1 MALKIDNDLLMGTDQ
16 YLQIVSG
23 DTIRREGGN
32 GPVAMNSKL
41 GWLLVGPV
49 SNSESNVSD
58 CISDLLI
65 KVNSAY
71 DARKNEDQ
79 ELVQT
84 LKRFW
89 EI

>member
-1 MALKIDNDLLMGTDQ
+1 M
-16 YLQIVSG
+16 S
-23 DTIRREGGN
+23 
-32 GPVAMNSKL
+32 SKL

-49 SNSESNVSD
+49 SNSESDVSD
-58 CISDLLI
+58 CISNLVI
-65 KVNSAY
+65 EGNSPY

-89 EI
+89 ENSAG